1 MPKWIKAKRLSA
13 FTTVPYGGNP
23 AWVIMGADDLS
34 DTEMRRLANDLN
46 PVSDTAF
53 VFSESTKEADIF
65 LRFFTGSSEV
75 NFSGHAAI
83 ATYFALGGE
92 DVVLLKEPETT
103 IRQRTKTGIQ
113 QVKVRVRN
121 NKIVW
126 ATMTLAKPNYMDLDV
141 NPVPIAKFLGLT
153 PNDINISGFP
163 FDVISTG
170 TYDLIVPVR
179 SLNNM
184 RNISPHFAL
193 MDSYCTRLDIQGIIV
208 FCLETFEPGNTAF
221 VRHFSP
227 SLGVSEYVISGA
239 AAGSLGCYL
248 FRHKLLESTNFTRI
262 VVEQGYLQQRQG
274 KVFVHIEGT
283 GGKIYQVWVGGNAVL
298 TFTGYILTPS

>member
-13 FTTVPYGGNP
+13 FTSVPYGGNP
-23 AWVIMGADDLS
+23 AWVIMGADGLS
-34 DTEMRRLANDLN
+34 DVEMRRLANGLN

-65 LRFFTGSSEV
+65 LRFFTGSGEV

-92 DVVLLKEPETT
+92 NIIQLKEPETT

-113 QVKVRVRN
+113 QVDLRVRN
-121 NKIVW
+121 EKIVR
-126 ATMTLAKPNYMDLDV
+126 ATMTLAKPNYMDIDI
-141 NPVPIAKFLGLT
+141 NPVPVAKFLGLT
-153 PNDINISGFP
+153 VNDISISGFP

-170 TYDLIVPVR
+170 VYDLIIPIR
-179 SLNNM
+179 SLNDM
-184 RNISPHFAL
+184 RNISPHFSL
-193 MDSYCTRLDIQGIIV
+193 MDSFCTRLGIHGIIV
-208 FCLETFEPGNTAF
+208 FCLDTFEPGNTAF
-221 VRHFSP
+221 MRHFAP
-227 SLGVSEYVISGA
+227 SLGVSEDPISGA

-248 FRHKLLESTNFTRI
+248 IRHKLIEPANFTRI

-274 KVFVHIEGT
+274 KVFVHIECTRGL
-283 GGKIYQVWVGGNAVL
+283 IYRVRVGGNAVL
-298 TFTGYILTPS
+298 TFTGYILTP